1 MFYIANARTK
11 VRISSLALTAALATL
26 IFAAPVSAGEKP
38 NTVIA
43 TIAGFTNPF
52 GIVVD
57 HQRVKVYVTNAPFG
71 LGAGFISVIDEATNT
86 VTATLTG
93 FTTPTDMVLDPLRG
107 KIYVNN
113 YIDDGQGAVV
123 SVIDEET
130 NAVTNITLPVP
141 GDPKGIALDPFRG
154 KVYVG
159 VQEGYAAGDLVDTH
173 YLAVIDEGS
182 NTVVN
187 TIQLPDMPEA
197 VGIDPLR
204 GTVYVA
210 NSVRGPY
217 SVLAIDERNGKILA
231 NIPMPSQ
238 SQGFAV
244 DADRGL
250 LYVASDGYQFN
261 GTYLGVVYNGVST
274 NGTVTVVDERTKT
287 ITDTIVT
294 GPASGSLKAVTERVV
309 LDPENG
315 PLYATNFYGGSVVVI
330 DPRTHKVTDTITTAV
345 GGENNGIDI
354 DLVSRKIYVAD
365 YLNGNVNIIKA
376 ADARPPFYEVLI
388 HDWAWYTA
396 HAYP

>member
-1 MFYIANARTK
+1 M
-11 VRISSLALTAALATL
+11 
-26 IFAAPVSAGEKP
+26 P
-38 NTVIA
+38 
-43 TIAGFTNPF
+43 
-52 GIVVD
+52 
-57 HQRVKVYVTNAPFG
+57 
-71 LGAGFISVIDEATNT
+71 
-86 VTATLTG
+86 
-93 FTTPTDMVLDPLRG
+93 RG
-107 KIYVNN
+107 S
-113 YIDDGQGAVV
+113 G
-123 SVIDEET
+123 T
-130 NAVTNITLPVP
+130 
-141 GDPKGIALDPFRG
+141 F
-154 KVYVG
+154 
-159 VQEGYAAGDLVDTH
+159 
-173 YLAVIDEGS
+173 S
-182 NTVVN
+182 NTVLSFTAGSPTQKASFESN
-187 TIQLPDMPEA
+187 NYNLFKRFCDFTKLPC
-197 VGIDPLR
+197 
-204 GTVYVA
+204 
-210 NSVRGPY
+210 
-217 SVLAIDERNGKILA
+217 
-231 NIPMPSQ
+231 
-238 SQGFAV
+238 FAV

-376 ADARPPFYEVLI
+376 ADARPPFYDVLI